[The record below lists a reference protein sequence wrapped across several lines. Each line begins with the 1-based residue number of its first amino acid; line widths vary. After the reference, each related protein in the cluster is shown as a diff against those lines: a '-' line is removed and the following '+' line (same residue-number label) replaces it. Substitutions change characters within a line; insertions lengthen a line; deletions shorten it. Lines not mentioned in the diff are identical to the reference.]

1 MALPFGSNMQQC
13 GKVQKLFIGKPH
25 THPVPMTVT
34 HRAKMVF
41 WSIVHWYTFSRAHTM
56 GRIGLKMYVCIFL
69 QQINLCRQKSCFDH
83 AQHADK

>member
-25 THPVPMTVT
+25 TPVPMTVT
-34 HRAKMVF
+34 HRAKMVL

>member
-1 MALPFGSNMQQC
+1 MALPFGSNVQQC

-25 THPVPMTVT
+25 TPVPMTVT
-34 HRAKMVF
+34 HRAKMVL
-41 WSIVHWYTFSRAHTM
+41 WSIHFWYRFSRAQCTM

>member
-56 GRIGLKMYVCIFL
+56 GRIGLKMYVCMYIF
-69 QQINLCRQKSCFDH
+69 
-83 AQHADK
+83 AADQSLPTKVLL